1 MDTLKPFDPKI
12 SYLIYLYEKELEFAH
27 DNDMYASAAISD
39 ARLEFM
45 EMFELKK
52 RYSDENL

>member
-1 MDTLKPFDPKI
+1 MDTSKPFDPKI

-45 EMFELKK
+45 EMFGFKK
-52 RYSDENL
+52 HIE